1 MSNLNKKGMFW
12 NTKNDL
18 MSGLIVFLIALP
30 LCLGIAQASGAP
42 LLSGVVAGVIGGIV
56 IGYFSGSQLSVS
68 GPAAGLVAI
77 VLTALGEMTFE
88 LFLCAV
94 MLTGL
99 FQLILGYIKAG
110 TIASYFPTNV
120 IEGMLAGIGL
130 TIIIKQIPDGFGY
143 IDPKQPGGMED
154 AESGLSMDA
163 LSSVFQHVEIGAI
176 VICLIGIIILG
187 LWSTKAFKKLAM
199 IPAGLLV
206 VIIGTVLNMVFKT
219 AAPDLYLDGDL
230 LVKLPTPDSLAGF
243 LDVMSFP
250 DFSGFANPIVWK
262 TGLIIA
268 VVASIE
274 TLLCIEATDKL
285 DPMKRVSSGNTELKA
300 QGFGNLLSGLIGGL
314 PITSV
319 IVRSSA
325 NINAGG
331 RTKLAAIMHGVLLLV
346 CVISIPAIL
355 NMIPKASLAAILI
368 FTGYRLCRP
377 AIFKHMWHAGL
388 SQFIPFLITLLG
400 VVFLDLLS
408 GVGIG
413 MLVAIFY
420 ILKNNMRVPFYY
432 KRNIYE
438 DGKEVVHIELSQE
451 VTFLNKGSIK
461 QILEQIP
468 EGTVIVMDA
477 TYTEYID
484 YDVLEMIKEFHA
496 SKALDRDIKM
506 SLIGFKNQYHLPKE
520 LSVRDV
526 NEVLPNESPV
536 KITAGSY
543 KKLAKQLND
552 NK

>member
-12 NTKNDL
+12 NTKKDV

-77 VLTALGEMTFE
+77 VLTALGEMSFE

-94 MLTGL
+94 MLTGV
-99 FQLILGYIKAG
+99 FQMILGYLKAG

-130 TIIIKQIPDGFGY
+130 TIILKQIPDGFGY
-143 IDPKQPGGMED
+143 IDPKMPRGIED
-154 AESGLSMDA
+154 AESGLSADA
-163 LSSVFQHVEIGAI
+163 WLSVFNNIEVGAI
-176 VICLIGIIILG
+176 IICLIGIIILA
-187 LWSTKAFKKLAM
+187 LWSTKAFKKLSM

-206 VIIGTVLNMVFKT
+206 VIIGTLLNMFFKT
-219 AAPDLYLDGDL
+219 SAPNLYLDGDL
-230 LVKLPTPDSLAGF
+230 LVKLPTPENLAGF

-250 DFSGFANPIVWK
+250 DFSGFTNPIVWK

-285 DPMKRVSSGNTELKA
+285 DPLKRVSSGNTELKA
-300 QGFGNLLSGLIGGL
+300 QGIGNLVSGLIGGL

-331 RTKLAAIMHGVLLLV
+331 RTKLAAITHGLLLLV
-346 CVISIPAIL
+346 CVLAIPAIL
-355 NMIPKASLAAILI
+355 NLIPKASLAAILI
-368 FTGYRLCRP
+368 FTGYRLARP
-377 AIFKHMWHAGL
+377 AIFRHMWHAGL
-388 SQFIPFLITLLG
+388 SQFIPFVITMLG
-400 VVFLDLLS
+400 VVFLDLLT

-413 MLVAIFY
+413 MLVAVFY

-432 KRNIYE
+432 KRTTYE
-438 DGKEVVHIELSQE
+438 GGNEVVHIELSQE

-468 EGTVIVMDA
+468 QGTIIVIDA
-477 TYTEYID
+477 TNTEYID
-484 YDVLEMIKEFHA
+484 YDVLEMIKEFHLN
-496 SKALDRDIKM
+496 KAADRNIKM
-506 SLIGFKNQYHLPKE
+506 SLIGFKNQYHLPQE

-526 NEVLPNESPV
+526 KEVLPNDAPV
-536 KITAGSY
+536 KITAGTY
-543 KKLAKQLND
+543 KKLAKQLNKD
-552 NK
+552 I